1 MQIWREYN
9 MNKINKKNILILIG
23 FVIIIILEIKAF
35 TDSKAEKIINIML
48 NINDSEKVIS
58 EQNIELQVIDDTN
71 NEISILLPEVVNN
84 KKIVKYIIER
94 TEKNK
99 INENENKQKNLNN
112 NLEDDND
119 IQQNNTILDKTT
131 TNIIEEKKAG
141 EKLKLTEDEIKE
153 EKVTVNVVYDKIGEN
168 NQILYNTILKDKNG
182 RIEISGY
189 LPNEIRMDVKE
200 KDISNIKNKINNNF
214 SNFSIER
221 KL

>member
-1 MQIWREYN
+1 

>member
-9 MNKINKKNILILIG
+9 MNKINKKNILILIC

-58 EQNIELQVIDDTN
+58 EQNIELQVIEDTN

-84 KKIVKYIIER
+84 KKIEKYIIER

-99 INENENKQKNLNN
+99 INENENKQKDLNN

-153 EKVTVNVVYDKIGEN
+153 KKVTVNVVYDKIGEN